1 MGLTKQEQI
10 EQEDRQYAFYL
21 MGLWLDSPDSDD
33 PELDE
38 ESAQEME
45 GEEA

>member
-21 MGLWLDSPDSDD
+21 MGLWLDNPDSDD
-33 PELDE
+33 AELDE
-38 ESAQEME
+38 EFAQAME
-45 GEEA
+45 KDD

>member
-10 EQEDRQYAFYL
+10 EEEDRRYAFYL
-21 MGLWLDSPDSDD
+21 MGLWRKYPDSDD

-38 ESAQEME
+38 EFSQALEKDD
-45 GEEA
+45 